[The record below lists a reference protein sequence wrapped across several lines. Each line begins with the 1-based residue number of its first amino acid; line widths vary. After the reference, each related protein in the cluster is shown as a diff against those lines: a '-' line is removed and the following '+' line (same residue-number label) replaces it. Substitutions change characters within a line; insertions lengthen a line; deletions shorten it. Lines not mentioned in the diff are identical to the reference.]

1 MLQQLEQ
8 QLRKEGEAGDGDGE
22 HGHGRMAEADVV
34 DLTLECD
41 QLHFNVST

>member
-8 QLRKEGEAGDGDGE
+8 QQRKEGEVGGGD
-22 HGHGRMAEADVV
+22 GHGRMAEANVV
-34 DLTLECD
+34 DLTLGYD

>member
-8 QLRKEGEAGDGDGE
+8 RLPEEGEVGDDGE
-22 HGHGRMAEADVV
+22 HGHGRMAEANVV
-34 DLTLECD
+34 NLTLGND